1 MKKLMLLDGNSL
13 VYRAFHALSEA
24 DMRIQMA
31 ILQEQFMAS

>member
-1 MKKLMLLDGNSL
+1 MEILLCIEH
-13 VYRAFHALSEA
+13 FALSDA